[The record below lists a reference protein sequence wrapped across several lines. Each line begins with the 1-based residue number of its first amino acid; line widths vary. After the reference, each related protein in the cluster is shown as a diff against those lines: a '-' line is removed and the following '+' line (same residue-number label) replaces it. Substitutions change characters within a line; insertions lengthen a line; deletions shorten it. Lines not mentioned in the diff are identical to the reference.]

1 MHTSRSL
8 YAIVEYVVWILLES
22 MHSSMHTKSTR
33 TLVHSTSSYNK
44 YIYYELVATTRSIYI
59 YERICILLLIVVLLV
74 LSSTLVLLYYSRI
87 SINIMILCKLEYS
100 STSSLYSM
108 GAGVEPPG
116 EDSVLA
122 VASVTTSRTYY

>member
-1 MHTSRSL
+1 
-8 YAIVEYVVWILLES
+8 

-74 LSSTLVLLYYSRI
+74 LSSTLVLLYYSRS

-122 VASVTTSRTYY
+122 VASVTTSRSHY